1 MKAKFNKKLFVKNLE
16 KNLKNLK
23 INNCKNL
30 FITSDLNSLMKLKMP
45 GNLRLKLIVQT
56 IKKTMGKNYTIYV
69 PTSNLDL
76 IKSKKIF
83 DLKNTK
89 SEMGPL
95 SEYIRNQNSIRSLHP
110 YWSVSGI
117 GAKKNLLRNI
127 SPHAYGFKSPWS
139 IMLENDF
146 TQLNIGRHPSK
157 AITLIHHIETIMGV
171 PYRFTKEFNHKIKI
185 GNKLFKKNFYLSVIY
200 KKAKIQRKINRNNHF
215 FQELKKQKKFNYS
228 KNNYGLN
235 MWSFKMKDFFDVST
249 KYLLN
254 DIYSYLEKKPNL
266 KTVHNN

>member
-1 MKAKFNKKLFVKNLE
+1 MEAKFNKKLFVKNLE
-16 KNLKNLK
+16 KNLKKLK

-45 GNLRLKLIVQT
+45 NNLKLKLIVQT

-95 SEYIRNQNSIRSLHP
+95 SEYIRNQNSVRSLHP

-117 GAKKNLLRNI
+117 GAKKNRI
-127 SPHAYGFKSPWS
+127 Y
-139 IMLENDF
+139 
-146 TQLNIGRHPSK
+146 
-157 AITLIHHIETIMGV
+157 
-171 PYRFTKEFNHKIKI
+171 
-185 GNKLFKKNFYLSVIY
+185 KLVKKN
-200 KKAKIQRKINRNNHF
+200 K
-215 FQELKKQKKFNYS
+215 
-228 KNNYGLN
+228 
-235 MWSFKMKDFFDVST
+235 
-249 KYLLN
+249 
-254 DIYSYLEKKPNL
+254 
-266 KTVHNN
+266 